1 MTATLENNR
10 KQQKQKTKNN
20 FKKEQKKKKKKP
32 GAGPLAC
39 KQLWELPLVHT
50 TAATGVCLVWID
62 WFGLFFFF
70 FFHCSMLFGSTGC
83 WPVHL

>member
-20 FKKEQKKKKKKP
+20 FKKEQKKKKKNLGQVP
-32 GAGPLAC
+32 WPANNFGSFL
-39 KQLWELPLVHT
+39 LYILLLRLVS
-50 TAATGVCLVWID
+50 V
-62 WFGLFFFF
+62 WFGLIGLDCFFFF